1 MKSLGPAIYT
11 GTPARAVMSG
21 ALPWSSTTP
30 STTNDPNELLSR
42 IERNTAST
50 LQWTKYL
57 VFAILLLIVV
67 NIVLLI

>member
-1 MKSLGPAIYT
+1 
-11 GTPARAVMSG
+11 MSG